1 MSPKVS
7 PKMST
12 TTDGVRVIR
21 KSLVAGAGIVVLLV
35 GLIGLAHTPA
45 GRPLL
50 GALARGF
57 RGGTCPLGYDRAA
70 TPLAR
75 EQARQRF
82 AATHRGLERAEGRP
96 ALGFALDQTSR
107 ADVVALMTAQGISC
121 RPSAAIADLV
131 CENVPD
137 ASLAAKSS
145 TDASS
150 RKRDLWFTFG
160 ARDKLIAV
168 TALSRDVTAQQAT
181 AAFVHATGVV
191 TRRAG
196 PARKATGQPRP
207 EVLAAGTLAQLSSE
221 FAFAD
226 YYATARVT
234 NMGKDYL
241 LTEEYRSLPNPQVR
255 PL

>member
-1 MSPKVS
+1 
-7 PKMST
+7 MST

-21 KSLVAGAGIVVLLV
+21 KSLVAGAGIVVFLV
-35 GLIGLAHTPA
+35 GLIALAHTPA

-57 RGGTCPLGYDRAA
+57 RGGACPLGYDRAA

-107 ADVVALMTAQGISC
+107 ADVVALMAAHGISC
-121 RPSAAIADLV
+121 RPSTAIADLI
-131 CENVPD
+131 CEQVPD
-137 ASLAAKSS
+137 ATLAAKSS
-145 TDASS
+145 TTDDQS

-160 ARDKLIAV
+160 ASEKLIAV

-196 PARKATGQPRP
+196 PALKAAGQPRP

-226 YYATARVT
+226 YYATTRVT